1 MVFKKLYE
9 ADIRD
14 LFKDSLTEDEFERLF
29 GFSSISQTEALK
41 RLIRSYIRVLF
52 PALIDLTGENAGAV
66 YQINE
71 AVDHNLK

>member
-29 GFSSISQTEALK
+29 GFSNISQTEALK

-52 PALIDLTGENAGAV
+52 PALIGLTGENAGAV